1 MHPSTVP
8 KRCGIHRCRSLQV
21 LDVMQLIYC
30 CHIPTRGARQTGAR
44 FRCLPLSGRASRQCR
59 DGGTGA
65 AARRRL
71 GAATFDVPVRLCV
84 GLRAWRVL
92 QNQCLL
98 KVALAFHF
106 LFFVGDNEITRLTKK
121 VNAAND
127 DFMKKD
133 WREYLT
139 DDERAAL
146 ATAEQFIARK
156 RECVQVSMQL
166 KRRLQLRA
174 TSRRMRARNKEKGA
188 Q

>member
-1 MHPSTVP
+1 
-8 KRCGIHRCRSLQV
+8 
-21 LDVMQLIYC
+21 
-30 CHIPTRGARQTGAR
+30 
-44 FRCLPLSGRASRQCR
+44 
-59 DGGTGA
+59 
-65 AARRRL
+65 
-71 GAATFDVPVRLCV
+71 LCV

-92 QNQCLL
+92 QDQCLL

-174 TSRRMRARNKEKGA
+174 TSRRMRARNKEKSA

>member
-1 MHPSTVP
+1 MQTSIHSMLFQN
-8 KRCGIHRCRSLQV
+8 HRCQLRQVPAARRSAC
-21 LDVMQLIYC
+21 C
-30 CHIPTRGARQTGAR
+30 CHIPIRGVCQTGVR
-44 FRCLPLSGRASRQCR
+44 FRCLLRSSRASRQCQ
-59 DGGTGA
+59 DGKTGA

-92 QNQCLL
+92 QDQCLL

-174 TSRRMRARNKEKGA
+174 TSRRMRARNKEKSA